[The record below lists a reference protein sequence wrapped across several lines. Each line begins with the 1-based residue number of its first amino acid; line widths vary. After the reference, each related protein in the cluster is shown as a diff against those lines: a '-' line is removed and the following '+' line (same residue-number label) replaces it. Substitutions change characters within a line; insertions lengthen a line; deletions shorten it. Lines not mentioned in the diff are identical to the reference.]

1 MGKPIKVYIIDD
13 HELVRSG
20 LRLALSN
27 SEDFEILGDFDSGDR
42 ALADLPLHNP
52 QQQPDV
58 VVLDLDMPML
68 DGVETTELLLK
79 QIPDVKVVILSNYCT
94 EDHVVNALKAGALSY
109 LVKTARGQEIAQAV
123 RAAYEGKP
131 TLSPEAVQILLQAT
145 RGQTERLH
153 NLTPRERKILRM
165 MTQGM
170 TNQQIA
176 AELDIAQSTAKFH
189 VGNILTKL
197 NVNSRTEAVA
207 YALQNNLV

>member
-1 MGKPIKVYIIDD
+1 MGDY
-13 HELVRSG
+13 
-20 LRLALSN
+20 
-27 SEDFEILGDFDSGDR
+27 DSGDR
-42 ALADLPLHNP
+42 ALADLPLNDP

-58 VVLDLDMPML
+58 VVLDLAMPML

-79 QIPDVKVVILSNYCT
+79 QIADLKVIILSNYCT
-94 EDHVVNALKAGALSY
+94 EDNVINALKAGALSY
-109 LVKTARGQEIAQAV
+109 MVKTARGHEIAQAV
-123 RAAYEGKP
+123 KAAYEGKP

-145 RGQTERLH
+145 RGQTEHLH

-176 AELDIAQSTAKFH
+176 EELDIAQSTAKFH

>member
-1 MGKPIKVYIIDD
+1 MSNPIKVYIIDD

-20 LRLALSN
+20 LRLALGN
-27 SEDFEILGDFDSGDR
+27 SEDFQILGDFDSGEQ
-42 ALADLPLHNP
+42 ALADVPLDDP
-52 QQQPDV
+52 KQQPDV
-58 VVLDLDMPML
+58 VVLDLTMPML
-68 DGVETTELLLK
+68 DGIETTELLLK
-79 QIPDVKVVILSNYCT
+79 QMPDLKVIILSNYCT
-94 EDHVVNALKAGALSY
+94 EDNVVSALKAGALSY
-109 LVKTARGQEIAQAV
+109 MVKTARGQEIAQAV
-123 RAAYEGKP
+123 RAAHEGKP
-131 TLSPEAVQILLQAT
+131 TLSPEAVHILLQAT

-176 AELDIAQSTAKFH
+176 TELDIAQSTAKFH

-197 NVNSRTEAVA
+197 NANSRTEAVA